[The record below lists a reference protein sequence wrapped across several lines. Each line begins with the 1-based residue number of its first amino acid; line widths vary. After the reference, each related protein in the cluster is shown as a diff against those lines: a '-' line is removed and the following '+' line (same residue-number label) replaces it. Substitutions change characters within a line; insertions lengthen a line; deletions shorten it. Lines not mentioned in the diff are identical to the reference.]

1 MKSAQW
7 AEGAEASSSGLPCPP
22 RASRPQGHSSRGGSR
37 GSQEPAASLSTP
49 SGQGC
54 PGEELRVTGRGA
66 WTRLSTAVHSGPG
79 GARWAAEGT
88 EATGSGAES
97 AGHCLLSETSE
108 AGSRRPLPSTATP
121 SWPGAPGGSAAL
133 GPSGTEFLSS
143 SQSLERSG
151 EGPGLAKHG
160 RLRLMLCTCG
170 LCRGRGT
177 GAGEG
182 AGSSSVSHRRSV
194 SPAPR
199 LGGVFHTVNETAVA
213 GQQQ

>member
-22 RASRPQGHSSRGGSR
+22 RASRPQGRSSGGGSR
-37 GSQEPAASLSTP
+37 GSREPAASLSTP

-108 AGSRRPLPSTATP
+108 AGSRRPLPSTATKP
-121 SWPGAPGGSAAL
+121 AGCSGRFCRAGPL
-133 GPSGTEFLSS
+133 GHGVSKLITEFRKIRRGSWLGEARSFAFNASYVWPLSGARDRGGGGCRQLQREPQTLRFPCPAS
-143 SQSLERSG
+143 RR
-151 EGPGLAKHG
+151 
-160 RLRLMLCTCG
+160 RLPYR
-170 LCRGRGT
+170 
-177 GAGEG
+177 
-182 AGSSSVSHRRSV
+182 
-194 SPAPR
+194 
-199 LGGVFHTVNETAVA
+199 
-213 GQQQ
+213 Q

>member
-22 RASRPQGHSSRGGSR
+22 RASRPQGRSSGGGSR
-37 GSQEPAASLSTP
+37 GSREPAASLSTP

-66 WTRLSTAVHSGPG
+66 WTWLSTAVLAEPAGLQRGP
-79 GARWAAEGT
+79 
-88 EATGSGAES
+88 
-97 AGHCLLSETSE
+97 
-108 AGSRRPLPSTATP
+108 RPLGAGQKAQDIVSYLKPPRPGAGVPYPLPPPSR
-121 SWPGAPGGSAAL
+121 PGAPGGSAAL

-160 RLRLMLCTCG
+160 RLRLMLRTCG

>member
-1 MKSAQW
+1 MS
-7 AEGAEASSSGLPCPP
+7 
-22 RASRPQGHSSRGGSR
+22 PQGVQAARPLQRGRQPGITGAGRVPEHSQRAGVSRGGAQGDWPR
-37 GSQEPAASLSTP
+37 GLD
-49 SGQGC
+49 
-54 PGEELRVTGRGA
+54 
-66 WTRLSTAVHSGPG
+66 TAVHSGPQ
-79 GARWAAEGT
+79 RSTVVLAEP
-88 EATGSGAES
+88 
-97 AGHCLLSETSE
+97 AGLQR
-108 AGSRRPLPSTATP
+108 GPRPLGAGQKAQDIVSYLKPPRPGAGVPYPLPPPSR
-121 SWPGAPGGSAAL
+121 PGAPGGSAAL

-160 RLRLMLCTCG
+160 RLRLMLRTCG